1 MVPVERVNK
10 GTNDGP
16 FCTFGTLGGEGALYP
31 GGKSEPVNVGPEPDG
46 GGGGG
51 TEDSGGLMI
60 AGGGGGVGR
69 GAVST
74 ATVG

>member
-16 FCTFGTLGGEGALYP
+16 FCTSGALGTEGALYP
-31 GGKSEPVNVGPEPDG
+31 GGKSEPVNVFPAPDG

-51 TEDSGGLMI
+51 TEDRGRVMI
-60 AGGGGGVGR
+60 AGGGGGAGR